1 MFARDGAIVV
11 GSRATR
17 SRRPAAVPRR
27 GRCAGGG
34 NYAARPTADRAPRVR
49 QMIRTGALALCLAGA
64 IVAVVA
70 VASSGTGSKGDAQAP
85 AIGPPPPEWV
95 ANAGAWPAHNH
106 DLSNTRATTQSPIN
120 SQTVSKLKVKWRFPF
135 SELGVEGV
143 LTSAVE
149 AASRPRSA
157 SCRTGPG
164 SECGRRTSPS
174 RRSAAPGS
182 ECWEVSRPG
191 AAVCLYV

>member
-1 MFARDGAIVV
+1 
-11 GSRATR
+11 
-17 SRRPAAVPRR
+17 
-27 GRCAGGG
+27 
-34 NYAARPTADRAPRVR
+34 
-49 QMIRTGALALCLAGA
+49 MIRTGALALCLAGA

-135 SELGVEGV
+135 SELGVEEVLEVGGRGGLPPAVGV
-143 LTSAVE
+143 MQD
-149 AASRPRSA
+149 
-157 SCRTGPG
+157 GP
-164 SECGRRTSPS
+164 
-174 RRSAAPGS
+174 
-182 ECWEVSRPG
+182 W
-191 AAVCLYV
+191 